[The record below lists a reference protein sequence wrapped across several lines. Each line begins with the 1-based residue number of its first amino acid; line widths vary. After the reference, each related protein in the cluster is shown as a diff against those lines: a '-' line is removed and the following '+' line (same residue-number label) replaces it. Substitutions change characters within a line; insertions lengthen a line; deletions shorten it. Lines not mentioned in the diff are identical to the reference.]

1 MLSLKKSLCHLYTW
15 IFFFRLLKQ
24 REKQRDAA
32 AQIRSINNRTTPE
45 GTLASKVYNIP
56 SPPRNS
62 INSPPPTWDNRGG
75 THPPPGRMPVFY
87 HSSGGQHYYEEA
99 EDVSHHM
106 SHQPVSENS
115 KKMQFI
121 GPDINVCTHF
131 FSLFRELNII

>member
-1 MLSLKKSLCHLYTW
+1 MIIFKKKNNTKSFILKKW
-15 IFFFRLLKQ
+15 IKQFKNFINILDFFFRLLKQ

-56 SPPRNS
+56 SPPQNS
-62 INSPPPTWDNRGG
+62 VNSPTPTWDNRGG

-87 HSSGGQHYYEEA
+87 HSSGGQHFYEEA

-115 KKMQFI
+115 YR
-121 GPDINVCTHF
+121 P
-131 FSLFRELNII
+131 

>member
-1 MLSLKKSLCHLYTW
+1 
-15 IFFFRLLKQ
+15 
-24 REKQRDAA
+24 
-32 AQIRSINNRTTPE
+32 
-45 GTLASKVYNIP
+45 
-56 SPPRNS
+56 
-62 INSPPPTWDNRGG
+62 
-75 THPPPGRMPVFY
+75 MPVFY